1 MIYFRNLESEGA
13 FSFGKIN
20 LPLANQGL
28 TLITGRNL
36 DDFEGSTS
44 GGAAS
49 GSSANGAGKSSLL
62 EVLTH
67 NIFANTGKGV
77 RKNGIVNS
85 FYPQGYMSRLTLDL
99 ADTEYQYLQTRNHST
114 LGTVNQLYKM
124 TDGKFKDLEIKG
136 LEETQKTFQQKV
148 KLSIED
154 WYATVYT
161 SQQSKHLF
169 TRTDSNDMK
178 KDMLAR
184 IFNLNYKMYLEDAKK
199 RLEATRT
206 ALLQLKSSIAST
218 KTQIQGQLAALP
230 YHTELE
236 FQQRIAELTAIH
248 QGIKALIGTKTSAL
262 TAFQQ
267 AKINKTTKAN
277 YEIQIQDQLTQ
288 AGAWTGATPTSAELQ
303 ATIDGARAQLQQIS
317 NSIQEISSYLQV
329 LQQRDA
335 ALQDLENWKVTA
347 EFENLPKLP
356 ELEAALQQ
364 CQTTLSN
371 LKTTYSDAFFTNLDQ
386 LKTYDFSRIKSLKE
400 ENDVLYETHRT
411 AAAAYRDAEIHFK
424 TAKENWVKIQSGT
437 CYACDRPFP
446 PEKMDSAKAEY
457 DRREADEKSTL
468 EVATELKRKLD
479 KLVGEYGI
487 LQQKFNEYENYRSRL
502 LDPTHLSWTLAD
514 YQAQKAQLEASYTS
528 QKAFLDS
535 VRLCKAVADKWQTY
549 STVVG
554 DYRTYEKSLE
564 DLNHS
569 SRNFTNYLMA
579 LASILSLV
587 QQYETI
593 VIEEVEE
600 IDEMQVGAEI
610 RRLNEDRDTS
620 GSELSIVTRDYEYF
634 QDFSKQMAKIL
645 LNEKEI
651 DTLEKNEQ
659 IYNSLT
665 YVFGPKGLVVSRLEV
680 ICKYLTE
687 KVNYYISRVLKE
699 DIQLQFVMDDD
710 SLDLNIT
717 VNGKDRGVAN
727 LSGGEN
733 GKVGLACMLGLRS
746 LLPTDYQTNILI
758 LDEAEANWDDRV
770 RHELVEMLESLL
782 VSTNL
787 DSIFMISHSTVIQE
801 LQTWNS
807 HIHCVK
813 EKGISTLEITSR

>member
-20 LPLANQGL
+20 LELANQGL

-44 GGAAS
+44 GSAAS

-62 EVLTH
+62 EILTH
-67 NIFANTGKGV
+67 NIFASTGKGV
-77 RKNGIVNS
+77 RKNQVVNTEYS
-85 FYPQGYMSRLTLDL
+85 KGYMSRLTLDL
-99 ADTEYQYLQTRNHST
+99 AGDQYQYLQTRNHT
-114 LGTVNQLYKM
+114 PLGTINQIYKM
-124 TDGKFKDLEIKG
+124 TDGKYKDLEIKG

-148 KLSIED
+148 KLSLDD
-154 WYATVYT
+154 WYATVYA

-169 TRTDSNDMK
+169 TRTDSNDLK

-184 IFNLNYKMYLEDAKK
+184 IFNLNYKMYLEDTKK

-206 ALLQLKSSIAST
+206 ALVALKSSIAST
-218 KTQIQGQLAALP
+218 KTQIQAQIAALP
-230 YHTELE
+230 YHTEID
-236 FQQRIAELTAIH
+236 FQTRIAELTAIH
-248 QGIKALIGTKTSAL
+248 EGIKAQITTKTNLLS
-262 TAFQQ
+262 AFQQ
-267 AKINKTTKAN
+267 AKINRATKSN
-277 YEIQIQDQLTQ
+277 YEIQIQEQLTQ
-288 AGAWTGATPTSAELQ
+288 CGAWTGAIPTSIDLQ
-303 ATIDGARAQLQQIS
+303 STIDGAKAQLQQIS
-317 NSIQEISSYLQV
+317 TSIQEISSYLQV

-335 ALQDLENWKVTA
+335 AFQDLENWKGTA
-347 EFENLPKLP
+347 EFESLPKLP
-356 ELEAALQQ
+356 ELEGALQQ
-364 CQTTLSN
+364 CQTSLSN
-371 LKTTYSDAFFTNLDQ
+371 LKTTYSDAFFTNLDN
-386 LKTYDFSRIKSLKE
+386 LKTYDFTKLKE
-400 ENDVLYETHRT
+400 MKAEIDLRSEEYKT
-411 AAAAYRDAEIHFK
+411 AAANHRDAEIHFK

-457 DRREADEKSTL
+457 DRREAEEKSTNL
-468 EVATELKRKLD
+468 LSTDLKRKLD
-479 KLVGEYGI
+479 QLVGDYGV

-514 YQAQKAQLEASYTS
+514 YQAQKAQLESSYTT

-535 VRLCKAVADKWQTY
+535 VRLCKVVADKWQTY

-554 DYRTYEKSLE
+554 EYITYEKSLE

-593 VIEEVEE
+593 EIIEVEE

-610 RRLNEDRDTS
+610 RRLNDDRDTS
-620 GSELSIVTRDYEYF
+620 GNELSILNRDYEYF
-634 QDFSKQMAKIL
+634 LDLSKQMEKIL

-651 DTLEKNEQ
+651 DALEKNEQ

-680 ICKYLTE
+680 ICRYLTE
-687 KVNYYISRVLKE
+687 KVNYYISKVLKE
-699 DIQLQFVMDDD
+699 NVQLQFVMDDD

-717 VNGKDRGVAN
+717 WNGKERGVAN

-787 DSIFMISHSTVIQE
+787 DSIFMISHSTMIQE
-801 LQTWNS
+801 LQTWNT